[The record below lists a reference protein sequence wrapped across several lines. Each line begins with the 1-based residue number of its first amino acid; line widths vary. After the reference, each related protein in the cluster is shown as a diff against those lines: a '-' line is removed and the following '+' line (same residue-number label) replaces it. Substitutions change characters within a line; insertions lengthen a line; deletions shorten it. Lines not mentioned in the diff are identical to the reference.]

1 MPKSIEQRVRE
12 LEDAVELLERRVAY
26 LESLLDERFNE
37 FGDAE
42 DI

>member
-12 LEDAVELLERRVAY
+12 LQDAVELLEKRVAY
-26 LESLLDERFNE
+26 LEDILDEKLNE
-37 FGDAE
+37 FSDE